1 MYIKD
6 VNTCLTSVEAAY
18 VYSQIESDKII
29 YPIADSDSATPANFF
44 SMIGEFTTMYQI
56 SEMYDEVQATLPFA
70 NCDTQEISNFFGH
83 AEVITENNDY
93 LVDLAYGP
101 NTKTTDIVNQ
111 TDDDWSILTPFP
123 RYTTPTL
130 DPNFKQVCSI
140 ITTLEANVTLGLP
153 PLLLPVPVITIYVEF
168 ILKSLTR
175 LTHN

>member
-70 NCDTQEISNFFGH
+70 NCDT
-83 AEVITENNDY
+83 
-93 LVDLAYGP
+93 
-101 NTKTTDIVNQ
+101 
-111 TDDDWSILTPFP
+111 
-123 RYTTPTL
+123 
-130 DPNFKQVCSI
+130 
-140 ITTLEANVTLGLP
+140 
-153 PLLLPVPVITIYVEF
+153 
-168 ILKSLTR
+168 
-175 LTHN
+175 